1 MVAMLEV
8 EMGFGMGFGMGFEM
22 EAEMQ
27 MWRCGCGD
35 GDGGGDEAEIEMED
49 RSRLECAMVGGTP
62 WFTQLQQTQK
72 LKYFHAIEKSRAKK
86 KRWCGINISGSKKTM
101 SLGMSY

>member
-1 MVAMLEV
+1 
-8 EMGFGMGFGMGFEM
+8 MGFGMGFGMGFEM

-49 RSRLECAMVGGTP
+49 RSRVLECAMVRGTP
-62 WFTQLQQTQK
+62 WFTQPQQTPT
-72 LKYFHAIEKSRAKK
+72 LKYCHAIEKG
-86 KRWCGINISGSKKTM
+86 WCGINTRKNDEPGNVI
-101 SLGMSY
+101 